1 MSHDQKKQASIDMV
15 DIAIEVKKQ
24 GFYIAEFH
32 KLVNSYSSLS
42 RENQMKVI
50 RKLAADVNLKVSFNH
65 ILEVCIFEL
74 IYRRS

>member
-1 MSHDQKKQASIDMV
+1 MNHDPNQQSRIDMV
-15 DIAIEVKKQ
+15 DIALEVKKQ

-32 KLVNSYSSLS
+32 KLVNSSLS

-50 RKLAADVNLKVSFNH
+50 RKLAADLNLKVSFNH

-74 IYRRS
+74 IYSRS